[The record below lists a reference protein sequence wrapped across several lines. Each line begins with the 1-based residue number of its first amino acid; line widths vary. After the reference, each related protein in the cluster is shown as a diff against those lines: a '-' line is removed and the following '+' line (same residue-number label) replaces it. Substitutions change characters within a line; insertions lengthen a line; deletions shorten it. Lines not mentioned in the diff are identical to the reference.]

1 VWLHQLRM
9 DINQM
14 SCAIDGSVR
23 TYMEF
28 YPDRSDSFLSIH
40 SVEPGDDSL
49 ISLVRDKALIVGG
62 S

>member
-1 VWLHQLRM
+1 
-9 DINQM
+9 M

-28 YPDRSDSFLSIH
+28 YPDRSDSFSSIH
-40 SVEPGDDSL
+40 SVEPGDGSL